1 MTCMR
6 KLLPQRD
13 LVGKRALLEDR
24 AFLLPWGAVE
34 SSVFQWRAQ
43 HPRGGKEKVVKDFF
57 SIPKGQYFINY
68 FARRSR
74 GTWDLVAMWRE
85 GLVVCRMQ
93 QQREGKEVPCLQKDH
108 FTTSSKEAFTISP
121 SLHNLGRISVF
132 FHCVQ
137 HLLFPR

>member
-1 MTCMR
+1 MAKELCWKTE
-6 KLLPQRD
+6 L
-13 LVGKRALLEDR
+13 
-24 AFLLPWGAVE
+24 
-34 SSVFQWRAQ
+34 SSCLGEQWSLQ
-43 HPRGGKEKVVKDFF
+43 SFSGVLSTQGEVKKKWSRIFF